1 MTWRRP
7 ASISQSR
14 IIASLFF
21 LAPALIVL
29 LVFRLVP
36 IGEAFHLSFTDW
48 NGVGEPA
55 WIGSA
60 NFRAVLDDPTF
71 WTALRNNLL
80 VLLSL
85 PLWVIG
91 PLVIAS
97 IIHAGV
103 PWARFFRLMVFLPAV
118 LSPVVV
124 GAYYNVVLRYNG
136 PFNVFLREVG
146 LGALATQWLND
157 PDTALAT
164 VVLILVWASFGI
176 GVLIYLAALAQVN
189 PELYDAATI
198 DGAGWLQTQRHVT
211 LPSTRRTIEFWFV
224 FVLITTFTMVFPFI
238 YTLTRGG
245 PGYSTYLLDYY
256 VYDAAFFGGSFGYA
270 SAIGVV
276 LLVIVG
282 AISLVSIWL
291 FRRGQGPA

>member
-55 WIGSA
+55 WVGSA